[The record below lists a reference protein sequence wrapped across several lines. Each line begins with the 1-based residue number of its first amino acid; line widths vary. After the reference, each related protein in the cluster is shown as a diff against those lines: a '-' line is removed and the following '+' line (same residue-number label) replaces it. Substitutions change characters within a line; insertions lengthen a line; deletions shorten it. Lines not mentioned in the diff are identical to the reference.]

1 MWFLCCDDSL
11 EHQTYVLGVF
21 KELSEV
27 IVRVARVYY
36 DVPEKKLYVVR
47 SSDEQYWLKVS
58 DRHKGTCI
66 TERKI

>member
-1 MWFLCCDDSL
+1 M
-11 EHQTYVLGVF
+11 F

-27 IVRVARVYY
+27 IVRVARVYF

-47 SSDEQYWLKVS
+47 ASDEQYWLKSS
-58 DRHKGTCI
+58 DRVKGTCI